1 MATYFL
7 IYDPRTRLFVAAGN
21 KFRLT
26 YSMSA
31 AKHLTSEWSAKKVL
45 DKWRCELEGYE
56 IRKIQT
62 Y

>member
-1 MATYFL
+1 MATYYL
-7 IYDPRTRLFVAAGN
+7 IYDPRTRLFVASGN

-31 AKHLTSEWSAKKVL
+31 AKHLTSEWSARKVL
-45 DKWRCELEGYE
+45 DKWADELEGCV

-62 Y
+62 F